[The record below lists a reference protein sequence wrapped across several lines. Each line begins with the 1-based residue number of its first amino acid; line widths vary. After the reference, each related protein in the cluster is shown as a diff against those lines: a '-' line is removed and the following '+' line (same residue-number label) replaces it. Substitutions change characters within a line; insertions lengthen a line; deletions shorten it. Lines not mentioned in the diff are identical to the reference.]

1 MLKTATHMKQFV
13 GGRRDNEA
21 DFHGGGIREL
31 FPLVLEQLLIHH
43 LAIFRRHRILGEK
56 QKLRFVGVVH
66 IEEIRVDLP
75 AALVLGEVEGVE
87 CVVQKRVI
95 AIEHDRTINLRLIH

>member
-1 MLKTATHMKQFV
+1 MLEAATHMKQFV

-56 QKLRFVGVVH
+56 QKLRFVGVVD
-66 IEEIRVDLP
+66 IEEIRIDFSS
-75 AALVLGEVEGVE
+75 ALVLGEVESVE
-87 CVVQKRVI
+87 RVVQKRVI